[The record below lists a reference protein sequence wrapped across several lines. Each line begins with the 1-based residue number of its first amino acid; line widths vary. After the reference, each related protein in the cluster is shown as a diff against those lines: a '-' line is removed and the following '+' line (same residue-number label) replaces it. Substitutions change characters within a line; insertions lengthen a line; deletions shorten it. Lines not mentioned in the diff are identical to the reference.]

1 MLCGDVHSL
10 LANVSHHAFVLI
22 HMESILQE
30 NSTVEKAE
38 ARNSKVQVGSAGF
51 SLRLMPGGLACL
63 AASLTS
69 LSLRGNLL
77 TSLPASLGVFSVSR
91 FLFCLLN
98 ALSCSFTIG
107 RRLVDPC

>member
-1 MLCGDVHSL
+1 MRGCAFTFGECF
-10 LANVSHHAFVLI
+10 SHHAFVLI

-30 NSTVEKAE
+30 NSMVEKAE